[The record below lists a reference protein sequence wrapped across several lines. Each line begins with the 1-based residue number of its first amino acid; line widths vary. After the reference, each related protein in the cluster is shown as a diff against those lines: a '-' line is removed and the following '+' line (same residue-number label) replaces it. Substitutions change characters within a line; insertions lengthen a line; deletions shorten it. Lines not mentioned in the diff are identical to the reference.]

1 MITNILISEASEPL
15 SAATGLQ
22 EPQSLNRNWI
32 LSLHAGNLCTEAGT
46 LQEMCG
52 VGAGWPLH
60 GAGHVTP
67 QLHPTVK
74 VIDALLGTD
83 NTSPAPWAGAWSA
96 HAVA

>member
-1 MITNILISEASEPL
+1 
-15 SAATGLQ
+15 
-22 EPQSLNRNWI
+22 
-32 LSLHAGNLCTEAGT
+32 
-46 LQEMCG
+46 MCEG
-52 VGAGWPLH
+52 GAGWPLH

-67 QLHPTVK
+67 QLHPTVT

>member
-1 MITNILISEASEPL
+1 MRATPAGDVWRRIL
-15 SAATGLQ
+15 
-22 EPQSLNRNWI
+22 
-32 LSLHAGNLCTEAGT
+32 
-46 LQEMCG
+46 
-52 VGAGWPLH
+52 GAGWPLH